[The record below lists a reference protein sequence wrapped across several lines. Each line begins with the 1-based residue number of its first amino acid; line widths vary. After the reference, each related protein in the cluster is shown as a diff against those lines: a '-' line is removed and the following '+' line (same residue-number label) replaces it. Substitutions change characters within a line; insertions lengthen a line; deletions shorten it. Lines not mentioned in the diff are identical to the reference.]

1 MHKQKLQQDVLY
13 FILES
18 FVWIKSSYLHVCS
31 FHNANMTHK
40 IRITLYYS
48 LFTIL
53 SITGEEYSSGLGVEV
68 SDLGNL
74 V

>member
-1 MHKQKLQQDVLY
+1 
-13 FILES
+13 
-18 FVWIKSSYLHVCS
+18 
-31 FHNANMTHK
+31 MTHK

-74 V
+74 VRVIAFIPHGWYLHSKLNNVLNASVE